1 MYLLELDYFL
11 QNSTVCD
18 LYGGIREKWP
28 HLSENHFR
36 LLSGVKNISPDSGHL
51 QLDGWEINLQDG
63 SDVEVILSLCS
74 CQLCGNS

>member
-51 QLDGWEINLQDG
+51 QLDDWEINLNDG
-63 SDVEVILSLCS
+63 SSIIVFFPMYS
-74 CQLCGNS
+74 CRLCGNS